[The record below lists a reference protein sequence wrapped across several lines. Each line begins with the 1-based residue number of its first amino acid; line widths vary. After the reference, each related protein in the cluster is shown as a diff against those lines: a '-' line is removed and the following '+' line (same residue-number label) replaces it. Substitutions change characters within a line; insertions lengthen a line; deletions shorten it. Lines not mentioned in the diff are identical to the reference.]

1 MTLSITFKKPYE
13 NQLPEF
19 VGEYIHSKGFSID
32 DRGTQVLCESV
43 GNDLN
48 RLANEI
54 DKMLTGRQSGET
66 LTGDYVMSQVGM
78 SREYN
83 IFELQKAIISQD
95 LFKTHQIAE
104 YFGSNT
110 RKNPLIMS
118 VAFLFSFFSKLLV
131 AASVSAQ
138 SEAQLVTA
146 LKISPYNAK
155 DYMNALRKY
164 SLEKIIQNI
173 SLLKETDLRLKGVN
187 SGSEDEA
194 QILKEL
200 VVRLI
205 H

>member
-1 MTLSITFKKPYE
+1 MSPATWTILGLG
-13 NQLPEF
+13 NF
-19 VGEYIHSKGFSID
+19 VWDAID
-32 DRGTQVLCESV
+32 TIESRGGVVERV
-43 GNDLN
+43 VVNM
-48 RLANEI
+48 A
-54 DKMLTGRQSGET
+54 
-66 LTGDYVMSQVGM
+66 
-78 SREYN
+78 
-83 IFELQKAIISQD
+83 
-95 LFKTHQIAE
+95 
-104 YFGSNT
+104 
-110 RKNPLIMS
+110 

-164 SLEKIIQNI
+164 SLERIIQNI